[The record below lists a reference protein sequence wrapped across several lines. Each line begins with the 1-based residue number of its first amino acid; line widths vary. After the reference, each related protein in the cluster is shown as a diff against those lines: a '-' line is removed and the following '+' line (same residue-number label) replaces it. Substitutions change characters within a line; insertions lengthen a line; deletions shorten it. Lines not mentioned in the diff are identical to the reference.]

1 MPLRMVAQVDNMER
15 VMSQLIS
22 KVTLILFYYFVMEK
36 LFLKKILK
44 KLLSLKDSFL
54 SVLRV
59 FTVLHSVPPSWWTVC
74 CMV

>member
-36 LFLKKILK
+36 LFLKKKLK
-44 KLLSLKDSFL
+44 KLLSLRDSFL

>member
-36 LFLKKILK
+36 LL
-44 KLLSLKDSFL
+44 
-54 SVLRV
+54 
-59 FTVLHSVPPSWWTVC
+59 
-74 CMV
+74 